1 MDSQLIDCKLQSNEI
16 MSMNK
21 RLITQMNECGAI
33 MEKNNQLL
41 DNLFYTEEPVTKDG
55 YVSYLLIRYMFN
67 SKIIYVF
74 KRWMQQ
80 CTNTD
85 LKMSIISRQ
94 ECELQDL
101 SNQNAG
107 LKKILEKFNKV
118 INLHYLLV

>member
-1 MDSQLIDCKLQSNEI
+1 
-16 MSMNK
+16 
-21 RLITQMNECGAI
+21 
-33 MEKNNQLL
+33 
-41 DNLFYTEEPVTKDG
+41 
-55 YVSYLLIRYMFN
+55 MFN
-67 SKIIYVF
+67 SKIIYDF

-80 CTNTD
+80 CTDTD